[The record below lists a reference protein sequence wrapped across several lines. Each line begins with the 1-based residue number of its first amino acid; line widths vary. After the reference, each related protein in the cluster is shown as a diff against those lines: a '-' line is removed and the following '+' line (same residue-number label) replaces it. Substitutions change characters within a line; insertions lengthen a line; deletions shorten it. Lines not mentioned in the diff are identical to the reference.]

1 LLMTDGVRGF
11 YRGLT
16 PSLIS
21 VMPYFAVRFGV
32 YDILKATHVR
42 ISNGTAI
49 PSQFSAVYGF
59 CAGLA
64 ASGLT
69 FPFEVIRRR
78 AMVGQAAS
86 NPFLAIPNILRTEG
100 VAGLYKGY
108 FVNHIPGLRARSK
121 RSRLVCARADR
132 ARGGAGQGHRIACAH
147 GLVKHVLIERGASE
161 HDV

>member
-1 LLMTDGVRGF
+1 
-11 YRGLT
+11 
-16 PSLIS
+16 
-21 VMPYFAVRFGV
+21 
-32 YDILKATHVR
+32 
-42 ISNGTAI
+42 
-49 PSQFSAVYGF
+49 VYGF

-108 FVNHIPGLRARSK
+108 FVNVAKVAPSSAITFLVYELVRKGLDSY
-121 RSRLVCARADR
+121 
-132 ARGGAGQGHRIACAH
+132 AH
-147 GLVKHVLIERGASE
+147 APTVLEAEPVKVIE
-161 HDV
+161 